1 MTSPHFFQ
9 VFLCW
14 SPVEWRE
21 NDWLKT
27 ASMWQPNNGFVPI
40 ENISCLVVWGRIA
53 AACLLRWWGTRLI
66 SMKGATWQGPKHAH
80 VGCWLFLRN
89 LRLARDFPFSFLT
102 TNMAT
107 IAGYVFKTHVI
118 IFIYSLP
125 PVLSDLLL
133 TILHHKRRTTC
144 SQFLSDELSSISKV
158 VNHCHSSIHC
168 RSPFGTTPLS
178 LACHAKHIEA
188 VEVIS

>member
-1 MTSPHFFQ
+1 MWVLFNCVWLPPMFSKFFRVDHLSGGGKMIDWKQLRCDSP
-9 VFLCW
+9 
-14 SPVEWRE
+14 
-21 NDWLKT
+21 
-27 ASMWQPNNGFVPI
+27 
-40 ENISCLVVWGRIA
+40 CLVVWGRIA

-66 SMKGATWQGPKHAH
+66 SMKGATWQGPKKRS
-80 VGCWLFLRN
+80 CWLLTFLRN
-89 LRLARDFPFSFLT
+89 LRLARDFPFLFLT

-125 PVLSDLLL
+125 PVLSDLL

-144 SQFLSDELSSISKV
+144 SQFLSHELSSISKV
-158 VNHCHSSIHC
+158 VNHCHRSIHC

-178 LACHAKHIEA
+178 LACHAKHIEE